1 MILKRELTITK
12 EMKIIKNTLKRILPP
27 MLRQVYR
34 KIQYKIFGIE
44 ATFKGMNT
52 SDIFDKI
59 YEDGIWGKDEFGD
72 STSGSGS
79 HSFEPVNAYV
89 EAVKVEINTLSCGNI
104 VDLGCGDFSVGKS
117 FIDNCSKYVACDI
130 SSVILER
137 NRRSYQFEN
146 LEFKQINLA
155 EDELPKGDI
164 AFVRQVLQ
172 HLSNSEIKKFVDYVN
187 KVKPYRYLLVTE
199 HIPSEKGFIP
209 NIDKPSGSN
218 IRFLLN
224 SGIELHK
231 DPFLLEY
238 KSKRIICQVNKKTVG
253 ADALIRSTLY
263 ELT

>member
-1 MILKRELTITK
+1 MILKRVFTIKK
-12 EMKIIKNTLKRILPP
+12 EMRIIKNTLKRILPP
-27 MLRQVYR
+27 MLRQIYR

-44 ATFKGMNT
+44 AKFKGMNT

-59 YEDGIWGKDEFGD
+59 YEDGIWGKDEFGN

-79 HSFEPVNAYV
+79 HSLEPVNAYV
-89 EAVKVEINTLSCGNI
+89 EAVKVEINALGCGNI
-104 VDLGCGDFSVGKS
+104 VDLGCGDFSIGKS
-117 FIDNCSKYVACDI
+117 FINNCNKYVACDI
-130 SSVILER
+130 SNVILER
-137 NRRSYQFEN
+137 NRRNYQFEN

-172 HLSNSEIKKFVDYVN
+172 HLSNAEIKKFVDYLN

-199 HIPSEKGFIP
+199 HIPSEKGFVP

-231 DPFLLEY
+231 VPFLLEY

-253 ADALIRSTLY
+253 ADAVIRSTLY

>member
-1 MILKRELTITK
+1 
-12 EMKIIKNTLKRILPP
+12 MKVIKNTLKRIFPP
-27 MLRQVYR
+27 VLRQVYR

-44 ATFKGMNT
+44 GMFKGMNT

-59 YEDGIWGKDEFGD
+59 YEDGIWGKDEFGR

-79 HSFEPVNAYV
+79 NSFDVVKPYV
-89 EAVKVEINTLSCGNI
+89 EAVKVEIKTLGCANV
-104 VDLGCGDFSVGKS
+104 VDLGCGDFSVGKN
-117 FIDNCSKYVACDI
+117 FIDNCSNYVACDI
-130 SSVILER
+130 SSVILEQ
-137 NRRSYQFEN
+137 NRQNYQFEN

-155 EDELPKGDI
+155 EDELPKGDL

-172 HLSNSEIKKFVDYVN
+172 HLSNAEIKRFVDYVN

-199 HIPSEKGFIP
+199 HIPSVKGFIP

-231 DPFLLEY
+231 GPFLLEY

-253 ADALIRSTLY
+253 ADAVICSTLY